1 MTKETPVAR
10 AHIDLMHIAMGQIS
24 RNMAELKAIGRITEE
39 QRQDMTKALDSLGE
53 VIGTALIVRL
63 FRGKPATH
71 DTCHG
76 TLEVIP
82 DDWDENIK
90 RRENAG

>member
-39 QRQDMTKALDSLGE
+39 QRQDMTKVLDNLGE
-53 VIGTALIVRL
+53 AIGAALHPVKKADNGIYVKVL
-63 FRGKPATH
+63 KK
-71 DTCHG
+71 
-76 TLEVIP
+76 P
-82 DDWDENIK
+82 DDIIEVHNTLKDIFGE
-90 RRENAG
+90 